1 MYTEKV
7 DVTECIKMSEV
18 IQVMEDRCVLRWA
31 SIREQAGQ
39 TRASQRS
46 SAGETHCPGSGKLS
60 YT

>member
-7 DVTECIKMSEV
+7 DVTECIKMAEV

-39 TRASQRS
+39 T
-46 SAGETHCPGSGKLS
+46 
-60 YT
+60 